1 MYFAE
6 LILPNTVAELQSSN
20 QTQIAIIV
28 VVSLVVLAAVI
39 YFTSRTIR
47 LVLSMLVVIVFGFAF
62 STSRSNFATEQLSK
76 AKASPEFMKQCKSF
90 LDQSKKPSQTG
101 VSNGLEGVSN
111 AKTADLCRKVS
122 ESN

>member
-6 LILPNTVAELQSSN
+6 LVLPNTVADLQSSN
-20 QTQIAIIV
+20 QTQMAIIV
-28 VVSLVVLAAVI
+28 VLSLLVLGAVV

-47 LVLSMLVVIVFGFAF
+47 LVLSMLVVIIFGFTYS
-62 STSRSNFATEQLSK
+62 STRSNFASEQINK
-76 AKASPEFMKQCKSF
+76 AKASPEFMKQCKAF
-90 LDQSKKPSQTG
+90 LDQTKKPSQTG

-111 AKTADLCRKVS
+111 AKTADLCRRVS